1 MRACCFRALLLAVAL
16 SMGIRAQEKGIEPDW
31 DIRPVLKEIAAHA
44 QRMVPVL
51 EQIDAKEMAKNGAP
65 DTYITQLNGSK
76 VQAKALA
83 TEALALA
90 NSPDKLSADLA
101 TFFRMLSL
109 EKTLFS
115 IEEGIRKYWNPAVAD
130 LLNSQM
136 AENGANRER
145 FQRYILDLAA
155 THEQER
161 DEMGP
166 DLHSQILESGGGGPA
181 EQPDGRE
188 RREPRAL
195 PALYSG
201 PGSHA

>member
-1 MRACCFRALLLAVAL
+1 MRACWYRALLLAIAL
-16 SMGIRAQEKGIEPDW
+16 STGVRAQEKGIEPDW

-65 DTYITQLNGSK
+65 DTYISQLNESV
-76 VQAKALA
+76 VQTKALA
-83 TEALALA
+83 TEAAGLA

-130 LLNSQM
+130 LLTARWPGM
-136 AENGANRER
+136 A
-145 FQRYILDLAA
+145 
-155 THEQER
+155 
-161 DEMGP
+161 
-166 DLHSQILESGGGGPA
+166 
-181 EQPDGRE
+181 
-188 RREPRAL
+188 
-195 PALYSG
+195 
-201 PGSHA
+201 

>member
-1 MRACCFRALLLAVAL
+1 LAGALAVCA
-16 SMGIRAQEKGIEPDW
+16 SAQEKGIEPEW

-44 QRMVPVL
+44 QRMIPVL
-51 EQIDAKEMAKNGAP
+51 EQIDAQAMAKNGAP
-65 DTYITQLNGSK
+65 DTYIAQLNESK

-83 TEALALA
+83 TEAAALA

-101 TFFRMLSL
+101 TFFRMQSL

-136 AENGANRER
+136 AENGPNRDR

-155 THEQER
+155 EHEQEFAVMDHEAQR
-161 DEMGP
+161 CRG
-166 DLHSQILESGGGGPA
+166 ILA
-181 EQPDGRE
+181 KQPPKTE
-188 RREPRAL
+188 KK
-195 PALYSG
+195 
-201 PGSHA
+201 